1 MKELKSLK
9 EKPERLQYFVIQ
21 IDMTTLNRAFLAE
34 VIQRVKKI
42 MRQLCQ
48 DGQLKGKY
56 YKTER
61 LPISVTEQR

>member
-34 VIQRVKKI
+34 VI
-42 MRQLCQ
+42 
-48 DGQLKGKY
+48 
-56 YKTER
+56 
-61 LPISVTEQR
+61 